1 MLNLIKNIITFI
13 LKYKNEMKFDNKE
26 TRPKQNTTS
35 AV

>member
-13 LKYKNEMKFDNKE
+13 FKYKNEMKFDNNE